1 MNEGQKNHQKVIPL
15 QQTILWQNLQ
25 NDLKETTFFLSENS
39 HETSSETPHYQTT
52 DIASKNHSTTSL
64 EEINYQMLI
73 IKKSTILGP
82 YFYLPYG
89 PYLGQKDSAKK
100 AYEALQSLA
109 KREHVIF
116 TRIEPQN
123 ADAASYWLRNA
134 KKTKDLSPK
143 ETWVLDLSPTEEEI
157 FSGMKQNTRNL
168 AKNYSKKGITVE
180 KAAKTPENAQILYH
194 FLREVAKSH
203 HFSPIEEATFQA
215 ELNQPFSSLFIAYYT
230 PDSPQPNSPTSQQ
243 ENQHEN
249 QNAGTPQKNSS
260 KTPIA
265 ASLFFDGP
273 ETRYYMQSG
282 TAQNFRH
289 LPGTL
294 AILSEAIK
302 DAKAKNLKFF
312 DFWGI
317 APENADKN
325 HPWHGFTKF
334 KKSFGGRE
342 VDYAGTYDLIE
353 KPLKYRLYSLLRKL
367 NRLKRK
373 FFK

>member
-1 MNEGQKNHQKVIPL
+1 MNEGQKNRQPIIPL

-25 NDLKETTFFLSENS
+25 NELKETTFFLSENTHTTESRSS
-39 HETSSETPHYQTT
+39 HHQ
-52 DIASKNHSTTSL
+52 DIKKAEKNPSTTSSA
-64 EEINYQMLI
+64 EINYQMLI

-89 PYLGQKDSAKK
+89 PYLGQKDSARK
-100 AYEALQSLA
+100 AYAALQSLA
-109 KREHVIF
+109 KRENVIF

-123 ADAASYWLRNA
+123 ADMASYWLRNA

-157 FSGMKQNTRNL
+157 FKGMKQNTRNL

-194 FLREVAKSH
+194 FLKAVASSH
-203 HFSPIEEATFQA
+203 HFSPIEEPTFQA
-215 ELNQPFSSLFIAYYT
+215 ELNQPFSSLFIAYYEQDFST
-230 PDSPQPNSPTSQQ
+230 PNSQ
-243 ENQHEN
+243 NN
-249 QNAGTPQKNSS
+249 QNPEKSPKKDQKI
-260 KTPIA
+260 PIA

-282 TAQNFRH
+282 AAQNFRH

-317 APENADKN
+317 APENASKN

-334 KKSFGGRE
+334 KKSFGGQE
-342 VDYAGTYDLIE
+342 VDYAGTYDLVV
-353 KPLKYRLYSLLRKL
+353 KPLKYHLYSLLRKL

-373 FFK
+373 IFS